1 MTVLCSCLSPFIG
14 KGSIGDG
21 ELVEHCGCTNSR
33 PRAGYDWS
41 VCMQARLDITAEN
54 LKRIEK
60 EEKKAARRGSLRVSG
75 SGDSRTT
82 SETSM
87 DQSGQ
92 HTAFGGDIDASNKA
106 GLSSMLSRLSFRR
119 PH

>member
-1 MTVLCSCLSPFIG
+1 MSGTGQHLQLESGV
-14 KGSIGDG
+14 
-21 ELVEHCGCTNSR
+21 GCAAGALGNG
-33 PRAGYDWS
+33 RAVTGGAR
-41 VCMQARLDITAEN
+41 MQARLDITAEN

-82 SETSM
+82 SEASM
-87 DQSGQ
+87 DASGA

>member
-1 MTVLCSCLSPFIG
+1 MG
-14 KGSIGDG
+14 
-21 ELVEHCGCTNSR
+21 
-33 PRAGYDWS
+33 
-41 VCMQARLDITAEN
+41 CMQARLDITAEN

-75 SGDSRTT
+75 SGDSKTT
-82 SETSM
+82 SEAGSV
-87 DQSGQ
+87 DIGGQ
-92 HTAFGGDIDASNKA
+92 HAAFGGDIDASNKA